1 MINVSSK
8 LQHQSQYS
16 FKITLRHFINLRH
29 FLALMCENKSV
40 IVFDLN
46 KQVIESKRM
55 FYTLNSELKYLYTKH
70 FIN

>member
-1 MINVSSK
+1 
-8 LQHQSQYS
+8 
-16 FKITLRHFINLRH
+16 
-29 FLALMCENKSV
+29 MCENKSV